1 MQYLDSLVVRF
12 DQGLRFPSTE
22 YVQAQ
27 ILQEMN
33 SGEIQDASRKN
44 WSSGFLTRP
53 DINRAVQS
61 QKMARDV
68 KFRI

>member
-1 MQYLDSLVVRF
+1 MGKIRFSGSTSRFRHVYVWDIWFYFQVQYLDTLVVRF

-33 SGEIQDASRKN
+33 SGEI
-44 WSSGFLTRP
+44 
-53 DINRAVQS
+53 
-61 QKMARDV
+61 
-68 KFRI
+68 